1 MRRAPLLALVLAL
14 LLAVACREASTEPPA
29 GRVTLALSGD
39 THGYN
44 IAANPSLEGRDLLEG
59 AGEVLEKADVFVFNH
74 EGTLIDPSDAPQ
86 HCRTFE
92 TQSTFVSPPTFARR
106 LAVMPRVVATLAN
119 NHAMDCGP
127 EGLAQTRK
135 AFEEAGVLTVGAGSN
150 LAEACQPA
158 EVTVNGVDVSFFA
171 YFLRDVSG
179 QLEEVV
185 ATEQTPGVATMDGCG
200 AEAAVRAAA
209 AQKAVVVSLHSHADQ
224 SWTYDTAPEHLSAV
238 RHLLEWGADV
248 VVSHGPHLPQGVVT
262 DARGVGFL
270 SLGNFLFRP
279 DYTMP
284 PEAHQSLLALVG
296 MADSGVVESRLYPLE
311 LTSDGLPVLARG
323 QTSRQ
328 ILEVV
333 SGLSHQHGG
342 IVSLQDGFGIVQVG
356 DP

>member
-1 MRRAPLLALVLAL
+1 VRIALA
-14 LLAVACREASTEPPA
+14 
-29 GRVTLALSGD
+29 GD

-59 AGEVLEKADVFVFNH
+59 VGEVLENADILVFNH

-86 HCRTFE
+86 HFPTSE
-92 TQSTFVSPPTFARR
+92 TQSTFASPPAFARR
-106 LAVMPRVVATLAN
+106 LAVMPHVVAMLAN

-171 YFLRDVSG
+171 YFLPDVSG
-179 QLEEVV
+179 QLGEVV
-185 ATEQTPGVATMDGCG
+185 ATEQTPGVATIDGCG
-200 AEAAVRAAA
+200 AEAAIRAAA
-209 AQKAVVVSLHSHADQ
+209 AQKAVVVSLHSHAGQ

-248 VVSHGPHLPQGVVT
+248 VFSHGPHLPQGVV
-262 DARGVGFL
+262 AEAGGAGFL
-270 SLGNFLFRP
+270 GLGSFLFRP
-279 DYTMP
+279 DYAMP
-284 PEAHQSLLALVG
+284 PEAHDSLLALVEIDG
-296 MADSGVVESRLYPLE
+296 SRVAEARLYPLE
-311 LTSDGLPVLARG
+311 LTSDGPPVLARG

-328 ILEVV
+328 ILELV
-333 SGLSHQHGG
+333 SGLSQEYGG
-342 IVSLQDGFGIVQVG
+342 SIILQDGFGVVQVG
-356 DP
+356 NP

>member
-1 MRRAPLLALVLAL
+1 MRRTPLLVLVLVL
-14 LLAVACREASTEPPA
+14 VSAVACREASTQPPA
-29 GRVTLALSGD
+29 GRVTLALAGD
-39 THGYN
+39 TNGYN
-44 IAANPSLEGRDLLEG
+44 IAENASLEG
-59 AGEVLEKADVFVFNH
+59 AGGVLEDADVFVLNY
-74 EGTLIDPSDAPQ
+74 EGTLIDPSEAPQ
-86 HCRTFE
+86 NCRTSE
-92 TQSTFVSPPTFARR
+92 IQSTFASPPAFARR
-106 LAVMPRVVATLAN
+106 LAVMPHVVAALAN

-135 AFEEAGVLTVGAGSN
+135 AFEEAGVLTVGAGSK

-171 YFLRDVSG
+171 YFLPDVSG

-185 ATEQTPGVATMDGCG
+185 ATEQTPGVATIDGCG

-209 AQKAVVVSLHSHADQ
+209 AQKAVVVSLHSHAGQ

-262 DARGVGFL
+262 DAGGVGFL
-270 SLGNFLFRP
+270 SLGSFLFRP

-284 PEAHQSLLALVG
+284 PEAHQSLLALVR
-296 MADSGVVESRLYPLE
+296 MDDSRVAEARLYPLE
-311 LTSDGLPVLARG
+311 LTSDGLPVLAGG

-328 ILEVV
+328 ILELV
-333 SGLSHQHGG
+333 SGLSHEYGG
-342 IVSLQDGFGIVQVG
+342 TISLQDGFADVQMG
-356 DP
+356 GP

>member
-1 MRRAPLLALVLAL
+1 V
-14 LLAVACREASTEPPA
+14 
-29 GRVTLALSGD
+29 
-39 THGYN
+39 
-44 IAANPSLEGRDLLEG
+44 NPSLEGRDLLEG
-59 AGEVLEKADVFVFNH
+59 VGQVLEDADVFVFNH
-74 EGTLIDPSDAPQ
+74 EGTLIEPGDAPQ

-92 TQSTFVSPPTFARR
+92 KQSTFVSLPAFARR
-106 LAVMPRVVATLAN
+106 LAVMPHVVATLAN

-127 EGLAQTRK
+127 EGLAQTRE
-135 AFEEAGVLTVGAGSN
+135 AFAEAGVLTVGAGSN

-171 YFLRDVSG
+171 YFLPDASRELG
-179 QLEEVV
+179 EVV

-209 AQKAVVVSLHSHADQ
+209 AEEAVVVSLHSHAGE

-248 VVSHGPHLPQGVVT
+248 VVSHGPHFPQGVVT
-262 DARGVGFL
+262 DAGGVGFL

-296 MADSGVVESRLYPLE
+296 MDDSRVAEARLYPLE
-311 LTSDGLPVLARG
+311 LTSGGLPVLAHG
-323 QTSRQ
+323 QTSQQ
-328 ILEVV
+328 ILELV
-333 SGLSHQHGG
+333 SGMSEEHGG
-342 IVSLQDGFGIVQVG
+342 SISLQDGFGVVQAG

>member
-1 MRRAPLLALVLAL
+1 MGRALLVALTLALVSS
-14 LLAVACREASTEPPA
+14 VACREASTEPPA
-29 GRVTLALSGD
+29 GRVSIALAGD

-59 AGEVLEKADVFVFNH
+59 VGEVLEDADVFVFNH

-86 HCRTFE
+86 HCRTSE
-92 TQSTFVSPPTFARR
+92 TQSTFASPPTFARR
-106 LAVMPRVVATLAN
+106 LAVRPHVVATLAN

-171 YFLRDVSG
+171 YFLPDVSG

-209 AQKAVVVSLHSHADQ
+209 AQKAVVVSLHSHAGQ

-248 VVSHGPHLPQGVVT
+248 VFSHGPHLPQGVVT
-262 DARGVGFL
+262 DAGGVGFL

-284 PEAHQSLLALVG
+284 PEPHQSLLALVG
-296 MADSGVVESRLYPLE
+296 MADSRVVESRLYPLE
-311 LTSDGLPVLARG
+311 LTSDGPPVLARG
-323 QTSRQ
+323 QASRQ
-328 ILEVV
+328 ILELV
-333 SGLSHQHGG
+333 SGLSQEYGG
-342 IVSLQDGFGIVQVG
+342 SISLRDGFGVVQMSG
-356 DP
+356 P